1 MPIVSLPSVMTNAP
15 LSGACRVTASRYIRQ
30 CMEISEWSFH
40 SNRFDFVVLRNLV
53 DHVES
58 LRDLSENGV
67 DSVQVR
73 LGGMTDEE
81 LAAAGVLSGVGHGQR
96 PRHVLVDV
104 LVGLAFDGVARPTR
118 ADAPLPGLRIG
129 VASLNHEVGDH
140 AVELGAVVERR
151 VRQLLEIGDGGR
163 HFVGKQLHLDP
174 ALRGLENG
182 LFVRHHH
189 SRERF
194 SSTCATVFMPTIT
207 TDTASLSSTK
217 RRASCAG
224 VTPAWPARSFTR
236 SATAV
241 SCAT

>member
-1 MPIVSLPSVMTNAP
+1 MPIVSLPSVITNAP
-15 LSGACRVTASRYIRQ
+15 LSGACRAAASRYIRK

-53 DHVES
+53 DHVQS
-58 LRDLSENGV
+58 LGDLSENGV
-67 DSVQVR
+67 DSVKVR
-73 LGGMTDEE
+73 LGGMTNEE
-81 LAAAGVLSGVGHGQR
+81 LAAAGVLAGVGHGER
-96 PRHVLVDV
+96 PRRVLVDI
-104 LVGLAFDGVARPTR
+104 LLGLAVDGVAGPTA
-118 ADAPLPGLRIG
+118 ADAPLPGLGIG

-140 AVELGAVVERR
+140 AVELGAVVESR
-151 VRQLLEIGDGGR
+151 VREFLEVGHGTR
-163 HFVGKQLHLDP
+163 HFLGEQLHVDRT
-174 ALRGLENG
+174 LRGLENG

-189 SRERF
+189 SKERL

-236 SATAV
+236 SATAR

>member
-1 MPIVSLPSVMTNAP
+1 MPMVSLPSVITNAP
-15 LSGACRVTASRYIRQ
+15 LSGAWKARATRYIRK
-30 CMEISEWSFH
+30 CMRISEWSLH
-40 SNRFDFVVLRNLV
+40 SNRFHLVVLHNLV
-53 DHVES
+53 DHVQS
-58 LRDLSENGV
+58 FGDLSENGV
-67 DSVQVR
+67 DSVKVR

-81 LAAAGVLSGVGHGQR
+81 LAAAGVLAGVGHGQR

-104 LVGLAFDGVARPTR
+104 LLRLALDGVARPAG

-140 AVELGAVVERR
+140 AVELSTVVESR
-151 VRQLLEIGDGGR
+151 VRELLEVGHGAQ
-163 HFVGKQLHLDP
+163 HFVGEQVHVDS

-194 SSTCATVFMPTIT
+194 SSTCATVFIPTIT
-207 TDTASLSSTK
+207 TDTASLSRTK
-217 RRASCAG
+217 RSASCAG

>member
-53 DHVES
+53 DHVLS
-58 LRDLSENGV
+58 LGDLSENGV

-96 PRHVLVDV
+96 PRDVLVDV
-104 LVGLAFDGVARPTR
+104 LLGLALDGVTRPAG

-140 AVELGAVVERR
+140 AVELGAVVESR
-151 VRQLLEIGDGGR
+151 VRELLEVGDGGR
-163 HFVGKQLHLDP
+163 HLVGEQFHVDG

-217 RRASCAG
+217 RSASCAG
-224 VTPAWPARSFTR
+224 VTPAWA
-236 SATAV
+236 A
-241 SCAT
+241 